1 MDSKTRV
8 LNALNGKSIDRL
20 PMWYGAEPALTEKI
34 ARHLGVQG
42 EKAVLR
48 TLDRGK
54 YHGRV
59 TFFGAI
65 DYNRLLSHGTQA
77 EVEQGVRDMIDILGY
92 DRSMIVAPSHD
103 LMMAEVPAENVVAMF
118 KTAAEYSP
126 KYCR

>member
-34 ARHLGVQG
+34 ARHLNVQG
-42 EKAVLR
+42 EEAVLQA
-48 TLDRGK
+48 LDK
-54 YHGRV
+54 EYHGRV

-92 DRSMIVAPSHD
+92 DRG
-103 LMMAEVPAENVVAMF
+103 MMAEVPAENVVAMF
-118 KTAAEYSP
+118 QTAKTYSP

>member
-42 EKAVLR
+42 EEAVLQA
-48 TLDRGK
+48 LDK
-54 YHGRV
+54 EYHGRV

-65 DYNRLLSHGTQA
+65 DYNSLLSNGTQA

-92 DRSMIVAPSHD
+92 DRGMIVAPSHD

-118 KTAAEYSP
+118 QTAKTYSP